1 MLAAQERP
9 MFTSQFNL
17 PAKSGAS
24 LNVYHEPA
32 AGDGR
37 GVAVINHGLA
47 EHAARYS
54 RFAKALSAAGFHVY
68 AHDHRGHGATTA
80 PGVSLGSFAAENGW
94 QRVLDDTLD
103 VRVHAESQHPVLP
116 LLLFGHSMGGLIAM
130 NSALRDPDGIDALA
144 VWNAN
149 FSAGLMGRAGQAI
162 LAVERM
168 LLGSDVPSAILPK
181 LTFQDWAKKETS
193 GRTDFD
199 WLSRDPAEVDKYV
212 ADPLC
217 GWDASVGMWQDVF
230 KLIFAGADDR
240 NFSKLPKNL
249 PVHLRGGGHDPATDF
264 AKATKALAT
273 RLSRMGF
280 ANVTTDIG
288 PDNRHEC
295 LNDTNRQEVEDRFV
309 AWLNDKV
316 R

>member
-1 MLAAQERP
+1 
-9 MFTSQFNL
+9 MFASQFTL
-17 PAKSGAS
+17 PAKSGAL
-24 LNVYHEPA
+24 LNAFHQPA
-32 AGDGR
+32 TGPAR
-37 GVAVINHGLA
+37 GVITINHGLA
-47 EHAARYS
+47 EHAARYG
-54 RFAKALSAAGFHVY
+54 RFALALSAAGFHVY

-80 PGVSLGSFAAENGW
+80 PGVSMGSFAKQDGW

-103 VRVHAESQHPVLP
+103 VRQHATGQHPGLP
-116 LLLFGHSMGGLIAM
+116 LVLFGHSMGGLIAM
-130 NSALRDPDGIDALA
+130 NSALRNPQGIAALA

-149 FSAGLMGRAGQAI
+149 FSAGLLGRLGQTI

-193 GRTDFD
+193 GRTNFD

-240 NFSKLPKNL
+240 NFSELSKNL
-249 PVHLRGGGHDPATDF
+249 PIHLRGGGHDPATDF
-264 AKATKALAT
+264 AKATKSLSD
-273 RLSRMGF
+273 RLTHMGF
-280 ANVTTDIG
+280 SEVTTDIG

-295 LNDTNRQEVEDRFV
+295 LNDTNRQEVMDSFV

>member
-1 MLAAQERP
+1 
-9 MFTSQFNL
+9 MFNSQFKL
-17 PAKSGAS
+17 AAKSGAS
-24 LNVYHEPA
+24 LNVFHEPSHGA
-32 AGDGR
+32 PR
-37 GVAVINHGLA
+37 GVVTINHGLA
-47 EHAARYS
+47 EHAARYG
-54 RFAKALSAAGFHVY
+54 RFAKALSAAGYHVY
-68 AHDHRGHGATTA
+68 AHDHRGHGATAA
-80 PGVSLGSFAAENGW
+80 PGVSLGSFAKQGGW

-103 VRVHAESQHPVLP
+103 VRNHASAQHPGLP
-116 LLLFGHSMGGLIAM
+116 LILFGHSMGGLIAM
-130 NSALRDPDGIDALA
+130 NSALRDPDGLDALA

-149 FSAGLMGRAGQAI
+149 FSAGLLGRAGQTI
-162 LAVERM
+162 LAIERM

-240 NFSKLPKNL
+240 NFAKLPKSL
-249 PVHLRGGGHDPATDF
+249 KVHLRGGGHDPATDF
-264 AKATKALAT
+264 AKATKNLSDRMKAL
-273 RLSRMGF
+273 GF
-280 ANVTTDIG
+280 GNVTTKIG

-295 LNDTNRQEVEDRFV
+295 LNDINRDEVTSDFV
-309 AWLNDKV
+309 SWLNQV
-316 R
+316 LA

>member
-1 MLAAQERP
+1 

-17 PAKSGAS
+17 AAKSGAS
-24 LNVYHEPA
+24 LNVFHEPA
-32 AGDGR
+32 TGPAR
-37 GVAVINHGLA
+37 GVITVNHGLA
-47 EHAARYS
+47 EHAARYA
-54 RFAKALSAAGFHVY
+54 RFAKVLSRAGYHVY

-80 PGVSLGSFAAENGW
+80 PGISLGSFAKQVGW

-103 VRVHAESQHPVLP
+103 VRTHAKSQHPGLQLV
-116 LLLFGHSMGGLIAM
+116 LFGHSMGGLIAM
-130 NSALRDPDGIDALA
+130 NSALRDPEGIDALS

-149 FSAGLMGRAGQAI
+149 FSAGLLGRLGQTI
-162 LAVERM
+162 LAIERM

-199 WLSRDPAEVDKYV
+199 WLSRDPAEVDKYI

-230 KLIFAGADDR
+230 RLIFTGADDR
-240 NFSKLPKNL
+240 NFSKLSKNL
-249 PVHLRGGGHDPATDF
+249 PIHLRGGGHDPATDF
-264 AKATKALAT
+264 AKATKSLSARLAH
-273 RLSRMGF
+273 MGF
-280 ANVTTDIG
+280 RQVTTDIG

-295 LNDTNRQEVEDRFV
+295 LNDTNRQEVMDGFV
-309 AWLNDKV
+309 TWLNDKM

>member
-1 MLAAQERP
+1 
-9 MFTSQFNL
+9 
-17 PAKSGAS
+17 
-24 LNVYHEPA
+24 
-32 AGDGR
+32 
-37 GVAVINHGLA
+37 
-47 EHAARYS
+47 
-54 RFAKALSAAGFHVY
+54 
-68 AHDHRGHGATTA
+68 
-80 PGVSLGSFAAENGW
+80 
-94 QRVLDDTLD
+94 VLDDTLD
-103 VRVHAESQHPVLP
+103 VRIHAESQHPVLP

-240 NFSKLPKNL
+240 NFSKLSKNL

-264 AKATKALAT
+264 AKATKTLAT
-273 RLSRMGF
+273 RCPAWVLPTSPQTSAR
-280 ANVTTDIG
+280 TTATNASMI
-288 PDNRHEC
+288 
-295 LNDTNRQEVEDRFV
+295 LNRQEVDRQICRMV
-309 AWLNDKV
+309 EPTRCGDRSASLC
-316 R
+316 

>member
-1 MLAAQERP
+1 
-9 MFTSQFNL
+9 MFSSQFNL
-17 PAKSGAS
+17 AAKSGAV
-24 LNVYHEPA
+24 LNMYHEPA
-32 AGDGR
+32 TGVAR
-37 GVAVINHGLA
+37 GVVTINHGLA
-47 EHAARYS
+47 EHAARYG

-103 VRVHAESQHPVLP
+103 VRIHAESQHPVLP
-116 LLLFGHSMGGLIAM
+116 LVLFGHSMGGLIAM
-130 NSALRDPDGIDALA
+130 NSGLRDPDGIDALA

-149 FSAGLMGRAGQAI
+149 FSAGLMGRVGQAI

-168 LLGSDVPSAILPK
+168 LLGSDVPSAMLPK

-199 WLSRDPAEVDKYV
+199 WLSRDPEEVDKYV

-240 NFSKLPKNL
+240 NFSKLSKNL

-264 AKATKALAT
+264 AKATKN
-273 RLSRMGF
+273 LSDRMKAMGF
-280 ANVTTDIG
+280 AKVTTAIG
-288 PDNRHEC
+288 QDNRHEC
-295 LNDTNRQEVEDRFV
+295 LNDINRDEVTADFIGWLDRIL
-309 AWLNDKV
+309 A
-316 R
+316 